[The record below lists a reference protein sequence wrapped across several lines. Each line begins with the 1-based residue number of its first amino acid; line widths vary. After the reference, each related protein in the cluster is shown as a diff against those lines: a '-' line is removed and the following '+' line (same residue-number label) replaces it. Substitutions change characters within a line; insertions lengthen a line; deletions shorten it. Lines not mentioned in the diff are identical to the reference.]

1 MTTATLPPVTPAFR
15 DAVRALAQEIG
26 YRNVCKRIIYGSVLD
41 VQTPRNRNGHK
52 PNTQRMVA
60 PWQAADALLFP
71 KHIPGIKRNARGG
84 LACAPPGGYQREWG
98 DLIGVGTC
106 RMVTQGHRKPGPTS
120 LAVGIAL
127 EREAKLGGGAEYR
140 NYRAS
145 QTTLE
150 RARQAEQSRR

>member
-1 MTTATLPPVTPAFR
+1 MTTTTLPPVTAAFR
-15 DAVRALAQEIG
+15 DAVRELAMQIG
-26 YRNVCKRIIYGSVLD
+26 WRNVAKSIAYGPVLAET
-41 VQTPRNRNGHK
+41 VAASKNGHK
-52 PNTQRMVA
+52 GNGQRMAA